1 MPRVVAVIVH
11 WRDPDATL
19 GCVASLAGE
28 DVGVVVVENGPAAP
42 VGERLARAAP
52 HAVCVPSAENRGY
65 AGGANLGIA
74 AARARGADVVLVLND
89 DVRVAPGATAAA
101 LRALE
106 ADPRVAVVGP
116 KVIAQEDPRRLW
128 LAWGELTWRQ
138 SLVALVGAGEPDGPE
153 FAHERDVPW
162 VAGCAMWLR
171 TAALEA
177 VGAFDEAFFAYHEEV
192 DWCTRARR
200 AGWRVV
206 YCPAAVVHH
215 AGRGSGAP
223 ESVRIRKY
231 FAARNSILFARRHGT
246 LTQRAKLAAFL
257 AASLPV
263 ELLWHLARG
272 DAATVLLKM
281 RGVRDAVTGRPPP
294 LEILGLR

>member
-28 DVGVVVVENGPAAP
+28 QVDVVVVENGPDAP

-52 HAVCVPSAENRGY
+52 HAVCVRSAENRGY

-89 DVRVAPGATAAA
+89 DVRVAAGATTAA
-101 LRALE
+101 LRVLE
-106 ADPRVAVVGP
+106 ANPRVAVVGP

-138 SLVALVGAGEPDGPE
+138 SLVGLVGAGEPDGPK
-153 FAHERDVPW
+153 FARERDVPW

-192 DWCTRARR
+192 DWCTRARA

-246 LTQRAKLAAFL
+246 LTQRVKLAACL
-257 AASLPV
+257 AASLPF

-281 RGVRDAVTGRPPP
+281 RGVRDAVTDRPPP
-294 LEILGLR
+294 LEGLGLR

>member
-1 MPRVVAVIVH
+1 MPRVIAVIVH

-28 DVGVVVVENGPAAP
+28 DVGVVVVENGPDAP

-52 HAVCVPSAENRGY
+52 HAMCVRSAENRGY

-101 LRALE
+101 LRVLE

-116 KVIAQEDPRRLW
+116 KVIAQEAPRRLW

-153 FAHERDVPW
+153 FARERDVPW

-171 TAALEA
+171 TAALAA

-192 DWCTRARR
+192 DWCTRARA

-223 ESVRIRKY
+223 ESVHIRKY

-257 AASLPV
+257 AVALPAEV
-263 ELLWHLARG
+263 CWHAVRG
-272 DAATVLLKM
+272 DL
-281 RGVRDAVTGRPPP
+281 RGTWWKVRGIWDGIAGRRPP
-294 LEILGLR
+294 LERLAMR